1 MFIIDAP
8 AVRLSAFGREF
19 LSEYYGCEVCMTHIP
34 TPGDEAGLWRL
45 GINLICDPRL
55 ATGNIFRG

>member
-34 TPGDEAGLWRL
+34 TPGDEPGLW
-45 GINLICDPRL
+45 
-55 ATGNIFRG
+55 